1 MGRTGARRC
10 PLAPQVPP
18 RQRLGVLPRE
28 ENRAALQCPSCL
40 PSLAPGPRPS
50 SRTLLKTEGQS
61 CEKTGLRKRGVQCGS
76 PGAPE
81 DTGFSRQRMSMLMR
95 CCSARAGRGK
105 CVHMPLPRGTFGLS
119 REAGPVRGF
128 RRLHSPEAA
137 LHSRNHASTNS
148 HPTAMLRL
156 CPTNLVTLITPTIQY
171 HDEELTGLAVSY
183 RFEP

>member
-1 MGRTGARRC
+1 MIIVYHLVSIPDRARRR
-10 PLAPQVPP
+10 PLEPLFSFRVWFTDVSNDSFTAGLLTRYHYYCIKYIPIYVFG
-18 RQRLGVLPRE
+18 GVACYFCTILKKIDLDWGR
-28 ENRAALQCPSCL
+28 RAAY
-40 PSLAPGPRPS
+40 
-50 SRTLLKTEGQS
+50 RTE
-61 CEKTGLRKRGVQCGS
+61 
-76 PGAPE
+76 
-81 DTGFSRQRMSMLMR
+81 
-95 CCSARAGRGK
+95 SAYI
-105 CVHMPLPRGTFGLS
+105 HMPLPRGTFGLS